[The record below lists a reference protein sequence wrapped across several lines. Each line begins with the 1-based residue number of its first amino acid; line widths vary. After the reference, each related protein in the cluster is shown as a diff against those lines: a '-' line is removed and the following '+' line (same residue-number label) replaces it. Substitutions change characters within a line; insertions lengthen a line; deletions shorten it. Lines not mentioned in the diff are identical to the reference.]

1 MAGRRVAR
9 VATVLL
15 LRHGRTQANAE
26 KVLAGWSDVGLDP
39 TGVQQAKAVA
49 ERLRDVPLTT
59 AVSSPLRRCRET
71 VEAVLAGH
79 RELTVSFDE
88 RIGECRYGDW
98 EGRKLEDLATDDLWR
113 VVQIHP
119 SAAVFPGVG
128 GEPLAVTSARAV
140 AAIREIDARVG
151 AEHGPDAA
159 WLACS
164 HGDVIK
170 AITADALGLHL
181 DLFQRI
187 VVDPCSITVIRFT
200 ALRPFLVRLNDTGG
214 DLAAVAGPAASSDA
228 VVGGGAGISD
238 GQGAGSQPAD
248 HDPAEPGMPAVA
260 DATTDV

>member
-1 MAGRRVAR
+1 M
-9 VATVLL
+9 ATVLL
-15 LRHGRTQANAE
+15 LRHGRTRTNAE
-26 KVLAGWSDVGLDP
+26 KVLAGWSDVGLDS
-39 TGVQQAKAVA
+39 TGAQQAKAVA
-49 ERLRDVPLTT
+49 ERLRGVPLKI

-71 VEAVLAGH
+71 VETVLGGH
-79 RELTVSFDE
+79 QELTVTFDE

-98 EGRKLEDLATDDLWR
+98 EGRRLEDLATDDLWR

-119 SAAVFPGVG
+119 SAAVFPGTG
-128 GEPLAVTSARAV
+128 GESLAVTSARAV
-140 AAIREIDARVG
+140 AAIREIDARVS
-151 AEHGPDAA
+151 AEHGPDAV

-200 ALRPFLVRLNDTGG
+200 PLRPFLVRLNDTGG
-214 DLAAVAGPAASSDA
+214 DLAAASGPVASSDA
-228 VVGGGAGISD
+228 VVGGGTGIPD
-238 GQGAGSQPAD
+238 GQVAGPQSGGHEAAQ
-248 HDPAEPGMPAVA
+248 PGMPAVA